1 MASIRQQKIE
11 SAIQIELSNYF
22 LKNSAEFSHGSM
34 VTITIVRITPDL
46 SLAKCYVSIFGKADK
61 SVVLESIK
69 SRRSKIRGE
78 IGKRLKNMR
87 KIPELNFFVDDSL
100 DYAEKIE
107 KLLKK

>member
-1 MASIRQQKIE
+1 M
-11 SAIQIELSNYF
+11 
-22 LKNSAEFSHGSM
+22 
-34 VTITIVRITPDL
+34 
-46 SLAKCYVSIFGKADK
+46 SIFGKADK

-69 SRRSKIRGE
+69 SRRGKIRGE